1 MNAPLARH
9 TTNNIHMKNTTNN
22 IQTKIENANMIFIY
36 LFHFISNDKREKKM
50 CKTVRAFAQLLI
62 ASKAEINVFRH
73 FYISLKISIAHK
85 WPEGW
90 KQGGH
95 VFGFCIP
102 SNKSRLGIPK
112 LWIWNYFHRVRH
124 DFTNQNNPKY
134 VVLTMHS
141 EKPKRFEFDSSW
153 HPSDATSLLIDY
165 LL

>member
-1 MNAPLARH
+1 MQDYSPF
-9 TTNNIHMKNTTNN
+9 KNMALPCDLLYEKESGYKNEWGT
-22 IQTKIENANMIFIY
+22 EC
-36 LFHFISNDKREKKM
+36 SNFLEYKKLQFRR
-50 CKTVRAFAQLLI
+50 CLKG
-62 ASKAEINVFRH
+62 AEINVFRH
-73 FYISLKISIAHK
+73 FYISLKISIAQR